1 MENQYTSLPAQSL
14 PSLSLRFRFSLL
26 GSLFFLLFSWNA
38 SAQTIISPSGSGGF
52 NSGSTFASN
61 GWSTYTSLGA
71 VNVWSCGG
79 DGQPAS
85 FGNRSAF
92 ISRNGGIDW
101 EYNGTPAFKNVS
113 HLYRLVTFPAGVN
126 GFTLEFDFEV
136 DGETSFDYLLVS
148 LAPEGLTGL
157 DPVETNY
164 DNINDTGT

>member
-1 MENQYTSLPAQSL
+1 MRRE
-14 PSLSLRFRFSLL
+14 
-26 GSLFFLLFSWNA
+26 
-38 SAQTIISPSGSGGF
+38 
-52 NSGSTFASN
+52 
-61 GWSTYTSLGA
+61 
-71 VNVWSCGG
+71 WSCGG

-164 DNINDTGT
+164 DNINDTGTDNDRLKPPNIPPGRYGLKRAAYSSNTVIEIPQWLIGNCTQDIKKKTGVYLGK